1 MNTGFLMFYWL
12 FLVLLFIIC
21 RPIIKLNKADE
32 STWTAKEILDATLE
46 KLKISNKVVYNDEFI
61 NDYIDKN
68 SGDLH
73 LNNKVANSKNLI
85 CVSKVYQL
93 IIDTNENVKR
103 HLLDYYSVSIPLI
116 IVLWIFVSIFFE
128 TDGVVRIIAYV
139 LAIIPVYII
148 YYIFSKGRKRN
159 LIYKNHINTL
169 LASTNFT
176 EKQKNVI
183 QYLVYHKATLEL
195 YKIIYLI
202 FSKK

>member
-1 MNTGFLMFYWL
+1 MNTGFLIFYWL
-12 FLVLLFIIC
+12 ILVLLFIIC

-46 KLKISNKVVYNDEFI
+46 KLKISSKVVYSDEFI

-73 LNNKVANSKNLI
+73 LNNKIANSKNLI

-93 IIDTNENVKR
+93 IIDTDEKVKR
-103 HLLDYYSVSIPLI
+103 HLLDYYFVSIPLI
-116 IVLWIFVSIFFE
+116 IILLIFVSIFFE
-128 TDGVVRIIAYV
+128 TEGVVKIIGVV
-139 LAIIPVYII
+139 LAIISVYII

-159 LIYKNHINTL
+159 LIYKNHIIML
-169 LASTNFT
+169 LTSTNFT
-176 EKQKNVI
+176 EKQKDII
-183 QYLVYHKATLEL
+183 QYLVYHRATLEL
-195 YKIIYLI
+195 YKIAYLI